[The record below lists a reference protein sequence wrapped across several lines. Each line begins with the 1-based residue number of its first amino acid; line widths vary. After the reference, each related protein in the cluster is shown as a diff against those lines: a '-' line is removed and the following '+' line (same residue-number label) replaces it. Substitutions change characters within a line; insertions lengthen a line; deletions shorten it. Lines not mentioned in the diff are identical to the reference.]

1 MEVAMTSDD
10 RDHTSDAQGR
20 EPEANVLHVV
30 AGYSGYH
37 LVTPETL
44 DAASEAQSTAD
55 ATPYYA
61 NFGELRRLGELDALG
76 ERLRNWDLSV
86 EAYISVIERS
96 AGRVPDGDDLSERLA
111 AVGDVDFGGD
121 DEANAPSDSDDFR
134 ASWEI
139 ENEVEDHYMHTI
151 AQGMC
156 SDVPADILDAFGTLI
171 APMFVEH
178 EMVEVEAERLDDMI
192 EALEAR
198 SFVVIRD

>member
-1 MEVAMTSDD
+1 MTLDD
-10 RDHTSDAQGR
+10 RDQVRDEQAR
-20 EPEANVLHVV
+20 EPDAKVLHVV
-30 AGYSGYH
+30 AGYAGFH

-44 DAASEAQSTAD
+44 AAASEAQSTAD

-61 NFGELRRLGELDALG
+61 DFGELRRSGELDVLE
-76 ERLRNWDLSV
+76 ERLNDYDLSV

-111 AVGDVDFGGD
+111 AVDDVDFDGD

-151 AQGMC
+151 EQGMC
-156 SDVPADILDAFGTLI
+156 SDVPADILDAFDAWI
-171 APMFVEH
+171 HPMFVEY
-178 EMVEVEAERLDDMI
+178 ETAAVEAERLDEMI
-192 EALEAR
+192 EVLVAR